1 MSVTEMIVA
10 MGIFSIAMLAM
21 LTASVSLQMT
31 YGAMDNYFTN
41 QGDQMRVMDY
51 FNTDLRRAIAASLSS
66 NSITYNGNTYSNTI
80 PAGATKYLTVII
92 PNYRNQT
99 TTPSTIQYPTITADV
114 VSYGNN
120 PVVVSYYL
128 LGSSIYRIE
137 VDPDL
142 SPGDTRNNAVSIA
155 DNVSDFNVTDTK
167 VNDALITQTLVSI
180 SATFAPKFSRSN
192 WAASLLSNTTNS
204 RVATTVGTQIQ
215 LRNVIVT
222 Y

>member
-1 MSVTEMIVA
+1 MIVA

-21 LTASVSLQMT
+21 LTASVSLQMS
-31 YGAMDNYFTN
+31 YGAVDNYFTN
-41 QGDQMRVMDY
+41 EGDQMRVMDY

-92 PNYRNQT
+92 PNYRDQT
-99 TTPSTIQYPTITADV
+99 TTPSAVRFPSINSDV

-128 LGSSIYRIE
+128 LGTSIYRVE

-167 VNDALITQTLVSI
+167 VNDPLITQTLVSI

-192 WAASLLSNTTNS
+192 WAASLLSNTTNA
-204 RVATTVGTQIQ
+204 RVGTTVGTQIQ